1 MKTHIKKSIIMIA
14 TTASL
19 SLSTSGL
26 SDAIETT
33 TSSTASSSKGI
44 FHPRTFKLKNGFQ
57 VILVENHLS
66 PVVSISLLYKIGT
79 ADDPSELVG
88 ISHFLEHLMFK
99 ATKNLPI
106 GEFTKRIVA
115 KGGSINAF
123 TTPDVTCYTCDIA
136 KVHLPMILE
145 FEADRMQNLIF
156 DEKETLSEQKVV
168 VEERKMRLDNHPL
181 GAAHETV
188 LKALHKYHPYS
199 IPTIGYPQH
208 IAAYTNDN
216 AKEHYNKW
224 YTPNNATLII
234 SGDVTMEELQP
245 LVEKY
250 FAGIPQRKLPDRVRP
265 QDPIETGTQQSLRIE
280 SPRVSYITL
289 DWYYPGPRY
298 VGGKIDDLYSLSIL
312 TQILGGDDTSRL
324 YEDLVDKRHL
334 VLDVHMSNDVG
345 IDPQHIEV
353 SVTLHPDHKPLEVRR
368 AVEKHIHQIVKKGIT
383 QDELVTAKRDILAD
397 LAFSR
402 DGNSGAIKAFQNIA
416 YGFTVEDIESYAD
429 RINAVTLEQVNEAAK
444 TYLGGRP
451 VVFTEIYPTGHA
463 VGDESEQVEAAEEL
477 GVGDAIG

>member
-1 MKTHIKKSIIMIA
+1 MKTHLKKSIIMIA
-14 TTASL
+14 TTAGL
-19 SLSTSGL
+19 SLTTPCL
-26 SDAIETT
+26 SETPETT
-33 TSSTASSSKGI
+33 TPSKTTDAKGI
-44 FHPRTFKLKNGFQ
+44 FHPRTLKLKNGFE

-66 PVVSISLLYKIGT
+66 PVVSIALLYKIGT
-79 ADDPSELVG
+79 ADDPSDLVG

-99 ATKNLPI
+99 GTKNVPI
-106 GEFTKRIVA
+106 GEFTKRIVQ

-123 TTPDVTCYTCDIA
+123 TTPDITCYTCDIA
-136 KVHLPMILE
+136 KEHLPMILE

-156 DEKETLSEQKVV
+156 DEKETLAEQKVV
-168 VEERKMRLDNHPL
+168 MEERKMRLDNHPL

-208 IAAYTNDN
+208 ILAYTNEN
-216 AKEHYNKW
+216 AKDHYKKW
-224 YTPNNATLII
+224 YAPNNAVLII
-234 SGDVTMEELQP
+234 SGDVTMDELQP
-245 LVEKY
+245 LVTKY
-250 FAGIPQRKLPDRVRP
+250 FEGLPQSKLPERSRP
-265 QDPIETGTQQSLRIE
+265 QDPIEVGTQQSLRIE

-298 VGGKIDDLYSLSIL
+298 VGGKINDLYSLSVL

-345 IDPQHIEV
+345 IDPQHIEL
-353 SVTLHPDHKPLEVRR
+353 SVTLHPGHKPMEVRQ
-368 AVEKHIHQIVKKGIT
+368 AVEKHIHQVVNKGIT
-383 QDELVTAKRDILAD
+383 QEELVAAKRDILAD

-402 DGNSGAIKAFQNIA
+402 DGNSGAIKAFQNVG

-429 RINAVTLEQVNEAAK
+429 RINAVTLDQVNAAAK
-444 TYLGGRP
+444 TYLGGKP
-451 VVFTEIYPTGHA
+451 VVFTEIYPTGHEGSGEA
-463 VGDESEQVEAAEEL
+463 SVGE
-477 GVGDAIG
+477 